1 MHCCFCIHRKSLTS
15 RMQREKVR
23 QMILMKVMRK
33 LVLILIESGN
43 SQSADGDEKVGIEC
57 LTW

>member
-1 MHCCFCIHRKSLTS
+1 
-15 RMQREKVR
+15 
-23 QMILMKVMRK
+23 MKVMRK